1 MAPHKHPYPEIRK
14 EYQIKPK
21 ENRKKRK
28 SDLEQKLW
36 KEKPCKQQRAPT
48 MINEL
53 LMRLIRKN
61 KECTKTNIRNA
72 KEHIATDPKHI
83 KMI

>member
-1 MAPHKHPYPEIRK
+1 
-14 EYQIKPK
+14 
-21 ENRKKRK
+21 
-28 SDLEQKLW
+28 
-36 KEKPCKQQRAPT
+36 

-83 KMI
+83 QMIWGCCEQLNANVFEHVDEISNLEKYSVPK